1 MKRENPFY
9 HRRAIRKREDFF
21 GRKQELTTVFN
32 RLRNMESVSLIGE
45 RRVGKTSFL
54 FHLAD
59 PVTQTEYGLEPN
71 QYLLPY
77 VNFQAHMASNQSGF
91 WHFILDDLVWRV
103 GAAEAAVDRLR
114 NQEDITP
121 LDIARLLRD
130 LKRGGVT
137 LIFLFDEF
145 DSAAE
150 NPNFDL
156 AFFNGLRSL
165 ANSYRYNVG
174 YVIASQRS
182 LQDLQ
187 FEEKILGS
195 PFFNFF
201 TPVFLGLF
209 TEEEAKEAITVPAEG
224 SFSQHDVYLALRYG
238 GRHPFFQ
245 QLACLHL
252 FDAYQ
257 TGRTGTEKEKQDY
270 LEARLREDV
279 TSHFTYYWGHSGD
292 SEKIALTMLALMERR
307 EAKGEFRAAR
317 LLDPRALRSLERRSL
332 VSIADE
338 SYRIFS
344 PIFTD
349 WILDE
354 VRYSIDE
361 KPIAF
366 EDWLEK
372 AEVKSLPEQAR
383 QAASDVKGVLQKVK
397 PDYWVALAKWLA
409 NADSIEQAKTFITGL
424 LQYFK

>member
-1 MKRENPFY
+1 MKKENPFY
-9 HRRAIRKREDFF
+9 HRRAIRKRENFF

-59 PVTQTEYGLEPN
+59 PATQTEYGLEPS
-71 QYLLPY
+71 QYLLSY
-77 VNFQAHMASNQSGF
+77 VNFQAHMASTQSDF
-91 WHFILDDLVWRV
+91 WHFILDDLVWQA
-103 GAAEAAVDRLR
+103 GAAESTVDRLR

-130 LKRGGVT
+130 LQRVGLT
-137 LIFLFDEF
+137 LLLLFDEF

-165 ANSYRYNVG
+165 ANSYRYNVV
-174 YVIASQRS
+174 YVIASQHS
-182 LQDLQ
+182 LLDIQ

-201 TPVFLGLF
+201 TPIFLGLF
-209 TEEEAKEAITVPAEG
+209 TEDEAKEAITVPAEG

-257 TGRTGTEKEKQDY
+257 TGRVGTEKEKQDY
-270 LEARLREDV
+270 LETRLREDT
-279 TSHFTYYWGHSGD
+279 TSHFTYYWGHSED
-292 SEKIALTMLALMERR
+292 SEKIALAMLALMERR
-307 EAKGEFRAAR
+307 GANEEIRISG
-317 LLDPRALRSLERRSL
+317 LLDTRALGSLERRSL
-332 VSIADE
+332 INAVDE
-338 SYRIFS
+338 SYRTFS
-344 PIFTD
+344 PIFTN

-361 KPIAF
+361 KPITF

-372 AEVKSLPEQAR
+372 ADVKSLSERAR
-383 QAASDVKGVLQKVK
+383 QAASDVKGALQKVK
-397 PDYWVALAKWLA
+397 PDYWVALAQWLA
-409 NADSIEQAKTFITGL
+409 DVDNIEQAKALITSL
-424 LQYFK
+424 LQYLK